1 MDLKS
6 PWVIAGL
13 LLLFLVELVFSHD
26 KSVFGKGNKFR
37 FGLPKFGRRVL
48 KEQKDI
54 PDHLVTKDLALK
66 SGLLRQCEKELE
78 QKGKTLTVMCVGES
92 GVGKT
97 SLISNILTVPISKAP
112 PPPTKHITDNE
123 IRIKCDGIPLTATF
137 IDTPGYGDIMQLE
150 KSFYC
155 IAADIDR
162 RLEKAFSKENRRVR
176 PDKMDRSSGVGV
188 DAVLYFIAPHRLKKI
203 DLNFL
208 KVLADEGS
216 RLTSN
221 SWCKIIQGRASII
234 PILAKA
240 DTMTEAELKS
250 FRALVVKQL
259 AEVPCPCR
267 GYVGF
272 YA

>member
-1 MDLKS
+1 
-6 PWVIAGL
+6 
-13 LLLFLVELVFSHD
+13 
-26 KSVFGKGNKFR
+26 
-37 FGLPKFGRRVL
+37 
-48 KEQKDI
+48 
-54 PDHLVTKDLALK
+54 LK

-155 IAADIDR
+155 IGTSHMYIDR
-162 RLEKAFSKENRRVR
+162 RLEKAFRKENRRVR
-176 PDKMDRSSGVGV
+176 PDKLDRSSGVGV

-208 KVLADEGS
+208 K
-216 RLTSN
+216 
-221 SWCKIIQGRASII
+221 IIQGRASII

-240 DTMTEAELKS
+240 DTMTEAELKT

-259 AEVPCPCR
+259 AD
-267 GYVGF
+267 VGF
-272 YA
+272 TSS